1 MQHQAVWFVQS
12 LYDSIFEG
20 AVQSGNIDLFLVG
33 VIAGP
38 EQVSGNPVH
47 SQTMGIGQIWGPGGK
62 KIFRYGL
69 C

>member
-47 SQTMGIGQIWGPGGK
+47 SQAMGIGQI
-62 KIFRYGL
+62 
-69 C
+69 